1 VLQGAGSRLVG
12 VTEARLTGL
21 SQVEA
26 SRRLAAAPPREAQT
40 TTRSYASIVRSNTL
54 TLFNLILG
62 AFWVVIL
69 AAGRPADGLFGLVL
83 VANTGIGILQDVR
96 AKRALDRLALL
107 VAPHARVVRDATETT
122 VPANEVVDGDLV
134 ALRPGDQ
141 VVADGSVVESSALML
156 DESQLTGE
164 SRPIAKG
171 VGDEILS
178 GSFCVEGAGRYIASR
193 TGEDSY
199 ASQVVGEAR
208 EFRFRR
214 SPLEHQINR
223 LLLATVAVMIPLG
236 LAFVWVLINH
246 DAPFR
251 SAAATATAGIVTL
264 VPEGLVLLTS
274 LTFAVAAVRLSG
286 RGMLVQA
293 FNAVESLANVDTVC
307 LDKTGTLTDGTLA
320 LHGVFAAG
328 TATDDVERRVG
339 EFAASITSRNDTVDA
354 IAKALPAAARQ
365 VTSEVPFSSRWKWS
379 ACRLEGDDETLVLGA
394 PDILLGDG
402 AAALVGEHEAAGRR
416 TLVLG
421 VSPAELSP
429 PDDGAAAPAIEPIAV
444 VALEEHVRP
453 EAPDTIAF
461 LRAQGVAVKVMSGD
475 SPATVAAVAE
485 RAGITVEGPA
495 IDGAGL
501 PEGADL
507 ADTATESTIFARLS
521 PQQKRMLIESLG
533 GSGRYVAM
541 IGDGVNDVPAM
552 KGSRLAIALGS
563 GAQMAKSVA
572 DSVLVTDSFAAVPA
586 AIGEGRQI
594 ILNIQRVARLFV
606 TKSVFAACVILTFGL
621 ATAGFPLLPRHL
633 TLAATITV
641 GIPGFVIALIPA
653 NERPDT
659 STFLRRVAR
668 FSIPAGAVMAAAVLA
683 AYLLERAVRV
693 RSITDARTAAVTV
706 FVALGL
712 YLLLV
717 LDPERMTES
726 RPYAIGIL
734 ALVGTLGAGYLLTL
748 SFEPARD
755 FFALAAPDLLDAV
768 IMLLATIAGIRV
780 MALAGL
786 SPYAHP
792 PQSAAPPAP
801 PQIEP
806 PASD

>member
-1 VLQGAGSRLVG
+1 MTDAG
-12 VTEARLTGL
+12 LTGL

-26 SRRLAAAPPREAQT
+26 RRRLAAAPPAEANAT
-40 TTRSYASIVRSNTL
+40 SRSYASIVRSNTL

-62 AFWVVIL
+62 GFFVVIL
-69 AAGRPADGLFGLVL
+69 LAGRPADGLFGLVL
-83 VANTGIGILQDVR
+83 VANTAIGILQDVR

-107 VAPHARVVRDATETT
+107 VAPHARVVRDGAETT
-122 VPANEVVDGDLV
+122 VPAGEVVDGDLV
-134 ALRPGDQ
+134 TLRPGDQ
-141 VVADGSVVESSALML
+141 VVADGSVAESSALML

-164 SRPIAKG
+164 SRPVAKG

-178 GSFCVEGAGRYIASR
+178 GSFCVEGAGRYLASA
-193 TGEDSY
+193 TGEASY

-208 EFRFRR
+208 EFRYRR

-223 LLLATVAVMIPLG
+223 LLLATVAVMLPLG
-236 LAFVWVLINH
+236 AAFVWVLINH

-274 LTFAVAAVRLSG
+274 LTFAVAAVRLSS

-320 LHGVFAAG
+320 MHGVFPAGSAA
-328 TATDDVERRVG
+328 ADEVERRTG
-339 EFAASITSRNDTVDA
+339 EYAASISSRNDTVDA
-354 IAKALPAAARQ
+354 IAAALPA
-365 VTSEVPFSSRWKWS
+365 TSRRATAEVPFSSRWKWS
-379 ACRLEGDDETLVLGA
+379 ACRLEGDDQTLVLGA
-394 PDILLGDG
+394 PDVLLGDG
-402 AAALVGEHEAAGRR
+402 ASALVSEHEAAGRR

-421 VSPAELSP
+421 TTPAELSP
-429 PDDGAAAPAIEPIAV
+429 PQDGAPPPAIEALAV
-444 VALEEHVRP
+444 IALEEHVRP
-453 EAPDTIAF
+453 EAADTIAF
-461 LRAQGVAVKVMSGD
+461 LRGQGVAVKVMSGD
-475 SPATVAAVAE
+475 SPATVTAVAE
-485 RAGITVEGPA
+485 RAGITVEGPPV
-495 IDGAGL
+495 DGAGL

-507 ADTATESTIFARLS
+507 AQAATESTIFARLA

-533 GSGRYVAM
+533 DAGRYVAM

-563 GAQMAKSVA
+563 GSQMAKSVA

-606 TKSVFAACVILTFGL
+606 TKTVFAAAVILTFGL
-621 ATAGFPLLPRHL
+621 VTAGFPLLPRHL
-633 TLAATITV
+633 TLAATVTV

-659 STFLRRVAR
+659 RSFLRKVAR
-668 FSIPAGAVMAAAVLA
+668 FSIPAGAVMAGAVLA

-717 LDPERMTES
+717 LDAERMTAS

-734 ALVGTLGAGYLLTL
+734 ALVGALGAGYLGTL

-755 FFALAAPDLLDAV
+755 FFALSTPDLLDAA
-768 IMLLATIAGIRV
+768 IMVLATVAGIRV
-780 MALAGL
+780 MAFAGL

-792 PQSAAPPAP
+792 PQSAPPP
-801 PQIEP
+801 EP
-806 PASD
+806 GAERPASN

>member
-1 VLQGAGSRLVG
+1 

-26 SRRLAAAPPREAQT
+26 SRRLAASPPPEANT

-69 AAGRPADGLFGLVL
+69 AAGRPADGLFGIVL

-107 VAPHARVVRDATETT
+107 VAPHARVVRDGAEKS
-122 VPANEVVDGDLV
+122 VPAGEVVDGDLV

-164 SRPIAKG
+164 SQPIAKG
-171 VGDEILS
+171 VGEEILS
-178 GSFCVEGAGRYIASR
+178 GSFCVEGAGRYVASS
-193 TGEDSY
+193 TGEASY

-208 EFRFRR
+208 EFRYRR
-214 SPLEHQINR
+214 SPLENQINR
-223 LLLATVAVMIPLG
+223 LLLATVAVMLPLG
-236 LAFVWVLINH
+236 AAFVWVLINH

-251 SAAATATAGIVTL
+251 SASATATAGIVTL

-320 LHGVFAAG
+320 LYGVFPVGEGA
-328 TATDDVERRVG
+328 DDVERRVA
-339 EFAASITSRNDTVDA
+339 EYAASITSRNDTVDA
-354 IAKALPAAARQ
+354 IAAALPGEARP

-379 ACRLEGDDETLVLGA
+379 ACRLDGDAETLVLGA
-394 PDILLGDG
+394 PDVLLGE
-402 AAALVGEHEAAGRR
+402 AAPALVGEHEAAGRR
-416 TLVLG
+416 TLLLG
-421 VSPAELSP
+421 ASPAELAP
-429 PDDGAAAPAIEPIAV
+429 PDDGAAPPAIEPLAV
-444 VALEEHVRP
+444 IVLEEHVRP
-453 EAPDTIAF
+453 EARDTIEF

-485 RAGITVEGPA
+485 RAGIVVEGPP
-495 IDGAGL
+495 IDGAHF
-501 PEGADL
+501 PEEADL
-507 ADTATESTIFARLS
+507 AAAATGSTVFARLS
-521 PQQKRMLIESLG
+521 PQQKRTLIESLG
-533 GSGRYVAM
+533 SSGRYVAM

-606 TKSVFAACVILTFGL
+606 TKTVFAAAVILTFGL

-633 TLAATITV
+633 TLAATVTV

-653 NERPDT
+653 HERPDT
-659 STFLRRVAR
+659 SSFLRRVAR

-717 LDPERMTES
+717 LDPDRMTAS
-726 RPYAIGIL
+726 KPYAIGIL
-734 ALVGTLGAGYLLTL
+734 ALVGTLGAAYLGVL

-755 FFALAAPDLLDAV
+755 FFALSAPDLLDAV
-768 IMLLATIAGIRV
+768 IMVIAAVAGIRL
-780 MALAGL
+780 MAFAGL

-792 PQSAAPPAP
+792 PQSAPPPAP

-806 PASD
+806 PASG

>member
-1 VLQGAGSRLVG
+1 M
-12 VTEARLTGL
+12 TEARLTGL

-26 SRRLAAAPPREAQT
+26 SRRLAAAPPPEASS

-83 VANTGIGILQDVR
+83 VANTGIGIVQDVR

-107 VAPHARVVRDATETT
+107 VAPHARVVRDGAETT
-122 VPANEVVDGDLV
+122 VPAGEVVDGDLV

-141 VVADGSVVESSALML
+141 VVADGSVAESSALML

-164 SRPIAKG
+164 ARPIAKG

-178 GSFCVEGAGRYIASR
+178 GSFCVEGAGRYLASA
-193 TGEDSY
+193 TGAASY

-208 EFRFRR
+208 EFRYRR
-214 SPLEHQINR
+214 SPLENQINR
-223 LLLATVAVMIPLG
+223 LLLVTVAVMVPLG
-236 LAFVWVLINH
+236 AAFVWVLINH

-251 SAAATATAGIVTL
+251 SASATATAGIVTL

-274 LTFAVAAVRLSG
+274 LTFAVAAVRLSS
-286 RGMLVQA
+286 RGMLVQS

-307 LDKTGTLTDGTLA
+307 LDKTGTLTDGTLTM
-320 LHGVFAAG
+320 HGVYPAG
-328 TATDDVERRVG
+328 TASAEEAERRVS
-339 EFAASITSRNDTVDA
+339 EYAASITSRNDTVDA
-354 IAKALPAAARQ
+354 IAAALPGTARPA
-365 VTSEVPFSSRWKWS
+365 TSEVPFSSRWKWS

-394 PDILLGDG
+394 PDVLLGEG
-402 AAALVGEHEAAGRR
+402 AHALVSEHETAGRR

-421 VSPAELSP
+421 ATPADLSP

-444 VALEEHVRP
+444 IALEEHVRP
-453 EAPDTIAF
+453 EAADTIAF
-461 LRAQGVAVKVMSGD
+461 LRGQGVVIKVMSGD

-485 RAGITVEGPA
+485 RAGITIEGPT
-495 IDGAGL
+495 IDGAHL
-501 PEGADL
+501 PEGPDL
-507 ADTATESTIFARLS
+507 AAAATGSTVFARLS
-521 PQQKRMLIESLG
+521 PQHKRMLIESLA

-606 TKSVFAACVILTFGL
+606 TKTVFAAAVILTFGL

-633 TLAATITV
+633 TLAATVTV

-659 STFLRRVAR
+659 GSFLRRVAR
-668 FSIPAGAVMAAAVLA
+668 FSIPAGLVLAAGVLA

-693 RSITDARTAAVTV
+693 RSVTDARTAAVTV

-712 YLLLV
+712 YLLLT
-717 LDPERMTES
+717 LDPERMTAS
-726 RPYAIGIL
+726 KPYAIGIL
-734 ALVGTLGAGYLLTL
+734 ALVGVLGAAYLGTL

-755 FFALAAPDLLDAV
+755 FFALSAPDLLDAV
-768 IMLLATIAGIRV
+768 IMVLATVAGIRV

-792 PQSAAPPAP
+792 PQSAPPPAP
-801 PQIEP
+801 EAEP
-806 PASD
+806 PASG